1 MAKESAKK
9 KNTSKTARVLG
20 LLTSPPPTEE
30 PLEPAAAPAPAS
42 AAKPKTAA
50 AAPKPADDKV
60 IEAQI
65 RDALASE
72 LAAQPPQKEEPAAAA
87 RPEPAVE
94 AKPVIQPPAILTEPD
109 LQPLLDEGPAPILTD
124 GPELQPPVLSE
135 EPAPALEEESAPA
148 PEDEAAV
155 QPPLDQEGPALIR
168 PQSERAERPKPIV
181 FQAHPD
187 HIQDSDEGFTCFNVM
202 QALVEAKTEKYIKLF
217 GLCTCSRCR
226 TDVVAL
232 ALTNLPAK
240 YLVATSKEM
249 VPLLSVYEGQYSA
262 AVISQVMNAC
272 RRVMAHPR
280 HHKDQN

>member
-30 PLEPAAAPAPAS
+30 PLKPAAPGS
-42 AAKPKTAA
+42 KPKTET
-50 AAPKPADDKV
+50 AAPKSADDKV

-72 LAAQPPQKEEPAAAA
+72 LADPRPSTEEPA
-87 RPEPAVE
+87 PAVE
-94 AKPVIQPPAILTEPD
+94 AEPVIQPPAILTEPD
-109 LQPLLDEGPAPILTD
+109 IQPLLDEGPVPILTD

-135 EPAPALEEESAPA
+135 EPAPTLAEEPVAQPPLLREEPAPA
-148 PEDEAAV
+148 LMDDAAV
-155 QPPLDQEGPALIR
+155 QPPPSPEEPALIR
-168 PQSERAERPKPIV
+168 PQSERAEHAKPIV

-187 HIQDSDEGFTCFNVM
+187 HIQDTGEGFICFNVM
-202 QALVEAKTEKYIKLF
+202 QALVEAKTDKYIKLF

-280 HHKDQN
+280 HRKNPN

>member
-1 MAKESAKK
+1 MAKESSKK

-30 PLEPAAAPAPAS
+30 PLKPAAPAPAPV
-42 AAKPKTAA
+42 PKAGS
-50 AAPKPADDKV
+50 AAPKHADDEV

-72 LAAQPPQKEEPAAAA
+72 LAGPQPPEEPA
-87 RPEPAVE
+87 PAVE
-94 AKPVIQPPAILTEPD
+94 AEPD
-109 LQPLLDEGPAPILTD
+109 LRPLLDEGPAPILTD
-124 GPELQPPVLSE
+124 GPELQSPVLSE
-135 EPAPALEEESAPA
+135 DPAPALEEESAPA
-148 PEDEAAV
+148 PAEDTAV
-155 QPPLDQEGPALIR
+155 PPPPIPEEPALIR
-168 PQSERAERPKPIV
+168 PQSEQAERPKPIV

-187 HIQDSDEGFTCFNVM
+187 NIQDSDEGFTCFNVM

-280 HHKDQN
+280 HRKDPK